1 MFRLSRK
8 LRQNRTVRQDWYED
22 LPEEERQV
30 YVYALAHV
38 QPAFDIFSIA
48 LDKALSLHRRGQLEM
63 ARDQADL
70 SAELCGRFAN
80 VLECL
85 LRVVERH
92 AQHFGTL
99 PSVNPLDP
107 VFFVG
112 ETARS
117 AARMNFILSNVLYRQ
132 HTRFLHKVRTLGE
145 MVCNIAE
152 EYRVTAVEVFE
163 LVSATQGWDHL
174 SALQYDLTTSLRE
187 ATVMLK
193 SFLVSLPTREVE
205 TFRDRLAAALLA
217 LQAAPA
223 VTDSRAPAYR
233 REYWHRM

>member
-1 MFRLSRK
+1 
-8 LRQNRTVRQDWYED
+8 
-22 LPEEERQV
+22 
-30 YVYALAHV
+30 
-38 QPAFDIFSIA
+38 
-48 LDKALSLHRRGQLEM
+48 
-63 ARDQADL
+63 
-70 SAELCGRFAN
+70 
-80 VLECL
+80 
-85 LRVVERH
+85 
-92 AQHFGTL
+92 
-99 PSVNPLDP
+99 